1 MGYVANNTAT
11 TDAAPSV
18 SAYVRAIACP
28 EYTSAP
34 SPREACTTRRGGL
47 GGRVT
52 AKVSARTT
60 DASPNRP
67 TRKVKGS
74 APARSATLAKNA
86 NAAERDRGGKNEE
99 PGPIHRAP
107 RRAPGDPA
115 TIGEVKEDA
124 MVTDLSSED
133 LSGHVFS
140 GQDLS
145 GRELA
150 GKHFRNARFRGTDLS
165 CADLSDA
172 DLEGADLSDA
182 DLSGAKLA
190 GANLAW
196 AVLVGANLSGADL
209 AGAVFLGAD
218 LTGATIDDEAAAAAD
233 MTGVRR

>member
-1 MGYVANNTAT
+1 MPDATPRTTNTGYVANNTAT

-34 SPREACTTRRGGL
+34 SPREACTTRTRRPRRPGHGQGQRQDHRREPEPAHEEGEGIRPGSECDL
-47 GGRVT
+47 GEERQ
-52 AKVSARTT
+52 R
-60 DASPNRP
+60 
-67 TRKVKGS
+67 
-74 APARSATLAKNA
+74 
-86 NAAERDRGGKNEE
+86 AERDRGGKNEE

-124 MVTDLSSED
+124 MVTDLSGED

-165 CADLSDA
+165 
-172 DLEGADLSDA
+172 
-182 DLSGAKLA
+182 
-190 GANLAW
+190 
-196 AVLVGANLSGADL
+196 VP
-209 AGAVFLGAD
+209 
-218 LTGATIDDEAAAAAD
+218 T
-233 MTGVRR
+233 